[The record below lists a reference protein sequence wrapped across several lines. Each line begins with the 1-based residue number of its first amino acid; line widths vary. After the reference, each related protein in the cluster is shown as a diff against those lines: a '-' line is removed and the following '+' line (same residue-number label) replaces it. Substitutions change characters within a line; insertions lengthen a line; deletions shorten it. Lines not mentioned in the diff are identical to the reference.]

1 MPPACCA
8 GRVEDHR
15 TEMRRLPAMA
25 TAVTLALAHVS
36 AATADTASS
45 TSTAPIEK
53 TVSSQTLT
61 DPDETAAPANAVETN
76 DVETEADR
84 LSEKPFADIIEREA
98 RANGV
103 PVELAHAIVSVESNY
118 RIEVTGRAGEIG
130 LMQIKPA
137 TARDMG
143 FVGDATDLYNPEVN
157 IKYGMKY
164 LAGAER
170 RGGGT
175 LCGTILKYN
184 AGHYSRR
191 MNPTSARYCEKVK
204 LVLASL

>member
-1 MPPACCA
+1 
-8 GRVEDHR
+8 
-15 TEMRRLPAMA
+15 MRRLPAMA
-25 TAVTLALAHVS
+25 CAVTISLAQISGAV
-36 AATADTASS
+36 ADTASS
-45 TSTAPIEK
+45 TSLAPVGK
-53 TVSSQTLT
+53 PAASDAA
-61 DPDETAAPANAVETN
+61 DPAEAQDASETASL
-76 DVETEADR
+76 R
-84 LSEKPFADIIEREA
+84 SRPFADIIEREA
-98 RANGV
+98 KAAGV
-103 PVELAHAIVSVESNY
+103 PVELAHAIVAVESNY
-118 RIEVTGRAGEIG
+118 RIDVTGRAGEIG

-143 FVGDATDLYNPEVN
+143 FEGDANALYNPAVN

-184 AGHYSRR
+184 AGHYSKR

-204 LVLASL
+204 VVLASL

>member
-1 MPPACCA
+1 MN
-8 GRVEDHR
+8 
-15 TEMRRLPAMA
+15 RLPAA
-25 TAVTLALAHVS
+25 AC
-36 AATADTASS
+36 AATLLLAQISAVQADTASS
-45 TSTAPIEK
+45 TSLAPVAEPSISEQK
-53 TVSSQTLT
+53 PADAAEDSDDTLSG
-61 DPDETAAPANAVETN
+61 
-76 DVETEADR
+76 R
-84 LSEKPFADIIEREA
+84 PFADIIAREA
-98 RANGV
+98 AANDV
-103 PVELAHAIVSVESNY
+103 PLELAHAIVSVESNY
-118 RIEVTGRAGEIG
+118 RVEVTGRAGEIG

-143 FVGDATDLYNPEVN
+143 FDGDAKALYNPAVN

-184 AGHYSRR
+184 AGHYSKR

-204 LVLASL
+204 TVLASL

>member
-1 MPPACCA
+1 
-8 GRVEDHR
+8 
-15 TEMRRLPAMA
+15 MRRLPAMA
-25 TAVTLALAHVS
+25 CAVTISLAQMS
-36 AATADTASS
+36 GAAADTASS
-45 TSTAPIEK
+45 TSLAPVGK
-53 TVSSQTLT
+53 PAASDAA
-61 DPDETAAPANAVETN
+61 DPAEAQDASETASL
-76 DVETEADR
+76 R
-84 LSEKPFADIIEREA
+84 SRPFADIIEREA
-98 RANGV
+98 KAAGV
-103 PVELAHAIVSVESNY
+103 PVELAHAIVAVESNY
-118 RIEVTGRAGEIG
+118 RIDVTGRAGEIG

-143 FVGDATDLYNPEVN
+143 FEGDANALYNPAVN

-184 AGHYSRR
+184 AGHYSKR

-204 LVLASL
+204 VVLASL

>member
-1 MPPACCA
+1 
-8 GRVEDHR
+8 
-15 TEMRRLPAMA
+15 MRRLPAMA
-25 TAVTLALAHVS
+25 TAVTLVLAPIS
-36 AATADTASS
+36 AANADTASS

-53 TVSSQTLT
+53 TSLDTTLT
-61 DPDETAAPANAVETN
+61 DPAAKLVAPADADGAEG
-76 DVETEADR
+76 DEAER
-84 LSEKPFADIIEREA
+84 LSDRPFADIIEREA
-98 RANGV
+98 KANGV

-143 FVGDATDLYNPEVN
+143 FVGDKTDLYNPEVN

-184 AGHYSRR
+184 AGHYSKR

>member
-1 MPPACCA
+1 MN
-8 GRVEDHR
+8 
-15 TEMRRLPAMA
+15 RLPAAACAA
-25 TAVTLALAHVS
+25 TLLLAQIS
-36 AATADTASS
+36 AAQADTASS
-45 TSTAPIEK
+45 TSLAPVAEPSISEQK
-53 TVSSQTLT
+53 PA
-61 DPDETAAPANAVETN
+61 DKAEEAA
-76 DVETEADR
+76 
-84 LSEKPFADIIEREA
+84 SELDTRPFADIIEREA
-98 RANGV
+98 KANDIS
-103 PVELAHAIVSVESNY
+103 VELAHAIVSVESNY
-118 RIEVTGRAGEIG
+118 RVEVTGRAGEIG

-143 FVGDATDLYNPEVN
+143 FTGDARELYNPAVN

-184 AGHYSRR
+184 AGHYSKR

-204 LVLASL
+204 VVLASL

>member
-1 MPPACCA
+1 
-8 GRVEDHR
+8 
-15 TEMRRLPAMA
+15 MRRLPAMA
-25 TAVTLALAHVS
+25 TAVTLVLAPIS
-36 AATADTASS
+36 AANADTASS

-53 TVSSQTLT
+53 TSLDTSLT
-61 DPDETAAPANAVETN
+61 DPAAKLVAPADA
-76 DVETEADR
+76 DGTEGDEAER
-84 LSEKPFADIIEREA
+84 LSERPFADIIEREA
-98 RANGV
+98 KANGV

-143 FVGDATDLYNPEVN
+143 FVGDKTDLYNPEVN

-184 AGHYSRR
+184 AGHYSKR

>member
-1 MPPACCA
+1 MAC
-8 GRVEDHR
+8 
-15 TEMRRLPAMA
+15 
-25 TAVTLALAHVS
+25 AVTILLAQNS
-36 AATADTASS
+36 ATWADTASS
-45 TSTAPIEK
+45 TSNAPVEEPA
-53 TVSSQTLT
+53 LT
-61 DPDETAAPANAVETN
+61 DTKPVQPALGLDAE
-76 DVETEADR
+76 
-84 LSEKPFADIIEREA
+84 LSEDEMNELEGRPFADLIEKEA
-98 RANGV
+98 KAAGV
-103 PVELAHAIVSVESNY
+103 PVSLAHAIISVESNY
-118 RIEVTGRAGEIG
+118 RVDVTGRAGEIG

-143 FVGDATDLYNPEVN
+143 FEGDKNELYNPMVN

-164 LAGAER
+164 LAGAEA

-184 AGHYSRR
+184 AGHYSKR

>member
-1 MPPACCA
+1 M
-8 GRVEDHR
+8 
-15 TEMRRLPAMA
+15 TKLPAMA
-25 TAVTLALAHVS
+25 CAVTLSLAHFS
-36 AATADTASS
+36 AAFADSASS
-45 TSTAPIEK
+45 TSTAPLKPADI
-53 TVSSQTLT
+53 QT
-61 DPDETAAPANAVETN
+61 PQAAATAAAEPTDSTLAA
-76 DVETEADR
+76 R
-84 LSEKPFADIIEREA
+84 PFADIIEREA

-103 PVELAHAIVSVESNY
+103 SVQLAHAIVSVESRY
-118 RIEVTGRAGEIG
+118 RVDVTGRAGEIG

-143 FVGDATDLYNPEVN
+143 FEGDATDLYNPIVN
-157 IKYGMKY
+157 IRYGMKY

-204 LVLASL
+204 LVLASLDSDRSRDSGI

>member
-1 MPPACCA
+1 
-8 GRVEDHR
+8 
-15 TEMRRLPAMA
+15 MRRLPAMA
-25 TAVTLALAHVS
+25 TAVTLVLAPIS
-36 AATADTASS
+36 AANADTASS

-53 TVSSQTLT
+53 TSLDTTLT
-61 DPDETAAPANAVETN
+61 DPAAKLVAPADGAEG
-76 DVETEADR
+76 DEAER
-84 LSEKPFADIIEREA
+84 LSDRPFADIIEREA
-98 RANGV
+98 KANGV

-143 FVGDATDLYNPEVN
+143 FVGDKTDLYNPEVN

-184 AGHYSRR
+184 AGHYSKR

>member
-1 MPPACCA
+1 
-8 GRVEDHR
+8 
-15 TEMRRLPAMA
+15 MA

-45 TSTAPIEK
+45 TSTAPIETSVSTQDLTSPAE
-53 TVSSQTLT
+53 TVAVPKAA
-61 DPDETAAPANAVETN
+61 DPVESDE
-76 DVETEADR
+76 DR
-84 LSEKPFADIIEREA
+84 LSAKPFADIIEREA

>member
-1 MPPACCA
+1 MN
-8 GRVEDHR
+8 
-15 TEMRRLPAMA
+15 RLPAAACAA
-25 TAVTLALAHVS
+25 TLLLAQIS
-36 AATADTASS
+36 AAQADTASS
-45 TSTAPIEK
+45 TSLAPVAEPSI
-53 TVSSQTLT
+53 SQQKPA
-61 DPDETAAPANAVETN
+61 DEAEETA
-76 DVETEADR
+76 DEALKDR
-84 LSEKPFADIIEREA
+84 PFADIIAREA
-98 RANGV
+98 KANDV

-143 FVGDATDLYNPEVN
+143 FEGDVHELYNPAVN
-157 IKYGMKY
+157 IKYGMRY

-184 AGHYSRR
+184 AGHYSKR
-191 MNPTSARYCEKVK
+191 MNPTSARYCQKVK
-204 LVLASL
+204 TVLASL

>member
-1 MPPACCA
+1 
-8 GRVEDHR
+8 
-15 TEMRRLPAMA
+15 MRRLPAMA

-36 AATADTASS
+36 AAAADTASS

-53 TVSSQTLT
+53 TSLEQTLT
-61 DPDETAAPANAVETN
+61 DPAAAATPAEDEG
-76 DVETEADR
+76 DR
-84 LSEKPFADIIEREA
+84 LSDRPFADIIEREA
-98 RANGV
+98 KANGV
-103 PVELAHAIVSVESNY
+103 PVELAHAIVSVESHY
-118 RIEVTGRAGEIG
+118 RVEVTGRAGEIG

-143 FVGDATDLYNPEVN
+143 FTGDTTDLYNPAVN

>member
-1 MPPACCA
+1 M
-8 GRVEDHR
+8 
-15 TEMRRLPAMA
+15 TKLPAMA
-25 TAVTLALAHVS
+25 CAVTLSLAQISV
-36 AATADTASS
+36 AFADSASS
-45 TSTAPIEK
+45 TSTAPLKPADIE
-53 TVSSQTLT
+53 TPQVAAAAAEPTDSTL
-61 DPDETAAPANAVETN
+61 AA
-76 DVETEADR
+76 R
-84 LSEKPFADIIEREA
+84 PFADIIEREA

-103 PVELAHAIVSVESNY
+103 SVELAHAIVSVESRY
-118 RIEVTGRAGEIG
+118 RIDVTGRAGEIG

-143 FVGDATDLYNPEVN
+143 FEGAATDLYNPIVN
-157 IKYGMKY
+157 IRYGMKY

-191 MNPTSARYCEKVK
+191 MNPTSARYCQKVK
-204 LVLASL
+204 LVLASLDSDRSRDPGI

>member
-1 MPPACCA
+1 
-8 GRVEDHR
+8 
-15 TEMRRLPAMA
+15 MRRLPAMA
-25 TAVTLALAHVS
+25 TAVTLLLAPMT
-36 AATADTASS
+36 AADADTASS

-53 TVSSQTLT
+53 TSTDQDLT
-61 DPDETAAPANAVETN
+61 DPAARQIDAVDDEAA
-76 DVETEADR
+76 R
-84 LSEKPFADIIEREA
+84 LAQKPFADIIEREA
-98 RANGV
+98 KANGV
-103 PVELAHAIVSVESNY
+103 PVELAHAIVSVESHY
-118 RIEVTGRAGEIG
+118 RVDVTGRAGEIG

-143 FVGDATDLYNPEVN
+143 FTGDATDLYNPIVN

-184 AGHYSRR
+184 AGHYSKR

>member
-1 MPPACCA
+1 MN
-8 GRVEDHR
+8 
-15 TEMRRLPAMA
+15 RLPAAACAA
-25 TAVTLALAHVS
+25 TLLLAQIS
-36 AATADTASS
+36 AAQADTASS
-45 TSTAPIEK
+45 TSLAPVAEPSISEQK
-53 TVSSQTLT
+53 PT
-61 DPDETAAPANAVETN
+61 DPVEDTN
-76 DVETEADR
+76 DTLAGR
-84 LSEKPFADIIEREA
+84 PFADIIAREA
-98 RANGV
+98 KANDI

-118 RIEVTGRAGEIG
+118 KVEVTGRAGEIG

-143 FVGDATDLYNPEVN
+143 FEGDSSDLYNPAVN

-184 AGHYSRR
+184 AGHYSKR
-191 MNPTSARYCEKVK
+191 MNPTSARYCQKVK
-204 LVLASL
+204 TVLASL

>member
-1 MPPACCA
+1 M
-8 GRVEDHR
+8 
-15 TEMRRLPAMA
+15 TRLPAMA
-25 TAVTLALAHVS
+25 CAVTLLLAQIS
-36 AATADTASS
+36 AVHADTASS

-53 TVSSQTLT
+53 TIIGKDLVGPL
-61 DPDETAAPANAVETN
+61 APQVEA
-76 DVETEADR
+76 EESA
-84 LSEKPFADIIEREA
+84 LSKRPFADLIEREA
-98 RANGV
+98 KAAGV
-103 PVELAHAIVSVESNY
+103 SVELAHAIISVESDY
-118 RIEVTGRAGEIG
+118 RVEVTGRAGEIG

-143 FVGDATDLYNPEVN
+143 FSGDTKELYNPAVN
-157 IKYGMKY
+157 IKYGMRY

-184 AGHYSRR
+184 AGHYSKR